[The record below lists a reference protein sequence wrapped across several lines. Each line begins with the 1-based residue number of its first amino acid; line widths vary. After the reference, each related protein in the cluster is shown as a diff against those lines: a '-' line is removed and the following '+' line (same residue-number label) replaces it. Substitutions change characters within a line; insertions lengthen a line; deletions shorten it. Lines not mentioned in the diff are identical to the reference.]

1 MTVKKIHYFWFLLLG
16 FFLYLP
22 SLFFDFS
29 YFDDNVLILDK
40 LFFLKN
46 IANFLRIFQ
55 QDVFNLSSSGS
66 YYRPI
71 LNLSFMFDAQIS
83 GQYPFF
89 YHLNNILYHLTAS
102 LLFYLF
108 LKKLKIEEKV
118 SFLFSLIFLVHPV
131 LTQAVSW
138 IPGRNDS
145 LLTIFTLATFI
156 FLIEYLEKRKI
167 ANLIFYFLFFFLALF
182 TKENAILIP
191 LFSIFF
197 ILIFY
202 QEKKSYLTELFFG
215 WWGIGFFWFI
225 ARQNALKNFFYLSPS
240 EMFSALIFNFPA
252 LFLYLGKIFFPFNL
266 SVLPTLK
273 DSTLFWGFLALLV
286 FILLLFWSK
295 KINFKLFVF
304 GFLWFL
310 FFLFSNFI
318 RTNPKITDGFLEHRI
333 YLPLVGFLVI
343 FVSLEKIKK
352 IFLEKKIFVFFLIF
366 FFSVITFFHQFD
378 FKDRLTFWQKAV
390 LSSPS
395 SPLAHRNLGAML
407 YFDGKIAA
415 AEKEY
420 KKSLEINPDEPM
432 ANNNLGVIY
441 LKQKNFKQAISYFE
455 KELKI
460 NTNYDNALFN
470 LGLAYYQ
477 IGEKEKALS
486 FWKKTIAVNPY
497 YLDAYKNLVNL
508 YLLEKDI
515 NQANFYLDLYLKN
528 GGEINE
534 EK

>member
-1 MTVKKIHYFWFLLLG
+1 MKKRSNYFLIFLIG
-16 FFLYLP
+16 VILYLP
-22 SLFFDFS
+22 SLFFGFS
-29 YFDDNVLILDK
+29 FFDDNVLILDN
-40 LFFLKN
+40 LYFLKN
-46 IANFLRIFQ
+46 LGNFFKAFQ
-55 QDVFNLSSSGS
+55 IEVFHINNFSAA

-71 LNLSFMFDAQIS
+71 LTLSFMFDAQIA

-89 YHLNNILYHLTAS
+89 YHLSNVLYHVSAS

-108 LKKLKIEEKV
+108 FKKLKIEEKV
-118 SFLFSLIFLVHPV
+118 AFLLSLIFLVHPV

-145 LLTIFTLATFI
+145 LLAIFTLTTFI

-191 LFSIFF
+191 LFSIFL
-197 ILIFY
+197 ILLFY
-202 QEKKSYLTELFFG
+202 KEKSNYLLELLLG

-240 EMFSALIFNFPA
+240 EMTSSLIFNFPA

-295 KINFKLFVF
+295 KINLKLFVF

-310 FFLFSNFI
+310 FFLFPNFI
-318 RTNPKITDGFLEHRI
+318 RPNPKITADFLEHRI
-333 YLPLVGFLVI
+333 YLPLVGFLMVI
-343 FVSLEKIKK
+343 VSLEKVKNF
-352 IFLEKKIFVFFLIF
+352 FLEKKGNFFVYFLIVFF
-366 FFSVITFFHQFD
+366 VAVTFFHQFD
-378 FKDRLTFWQKAV
+378 FKNRLVFWQKAV

-420 KKSLEINPDEPM
+420 KKSLEINPGEPM

-460 NTNYDNALFN
+460 NPNYDNALFN
-470 LGLAYYQ
+470 LGLVYYQ
-477 IGEKEKALS
+477 LGQKEKAVS
-486 FWKKTIAVNPY
+486 FWKKTIEVNPY
-497 YLDAYKNLVNL
+497 YLEAYKNLANL

-515 NQANFYLDLYLKN
+515 NQANFYFNLYLKN
-528 GGEINE
+528 GGEMKE
-534 EK
+534 

>member
-1 MTVKKIHYFWFLLLG
+1 
-16 FFLYLP
+16 
-22 SLFFDFS
+22 
-29 YFDDNVLILDK
+29 
-40 LFFLKN
+40 
-46 IANFLRIFQ
+46 LRIFQ
-55 QDVFNLSSSGS
+55 QDVFYLSSSCS

-71 LNLSFMFDAQIS
+71 LTLSFMLDAQIS

-89 YHLNNILYHLTAS
+89 YHLSNVLYHLTAS

-118 SFLFSLIFLVHPV
+118 SFLLALIFLVHPV

-167 ANLIFYFLFFFLALF
+167 TNLIFYFLFFFLSLF
-182 TKENAILIP
+182 TKESAILIP

-197 ILIFY
+197 ILLFY
-202 QEKKSYLTELFFG
+202 KEKSNYFLELFLG

-240 EMFSALIFNFPA
+240 EMTSALIFNFPA

-273 DSTLFWGFLALLV
+273 DSIFFWGFLALLV
-286 FILLLFWSK
+286 FILFLWWSK

-310 FFLFSNFI
+310 FFLFPNFI
-318 RTNPKITDGFLEHRI
+318 RPNSKITADFLEHRI

-352 IFLEKKIFVFFLIF
+352 IFLEKKIFVFFVII

-390 LSSPS
+390 FSSPS

-407 YFDGKIAA
+407 YFDGKIVA

-420 KKSLEINPDEPM
+420 EKSLEINPNEPM

-441 LKQKNFKQAISYFE
+441 LDKKQLKKAIVYFE
-455 KELKI
+455 RELKI
-460 NTNYDNALFN
+460 NPNYDNALFN

-477 IGEKEKALS
+477 LG
-486 FWKKTIAVNPY
+486 
-497 YLDAYKNLVNL
+497 
-508 YLLEKDI
+508 
-515 NQANFYLDLYLKN
+515 
-528 GGEINE
+528 
-534 EK
+534 

>member
-46 IANFLRIFQ
+46 IGNFLRIFQ
-55 QDVFNLSSSGS
+55 QDVFYSSSGS

-71 LNLSFMFDAQIS
+71 LTLSFMLDALIS
-83 GQYPFF
+83 GKWPFF
-89 YHLNNILYHLTAS
+89 YHLSNVLYHIAAA

-108 LKKLKIEEKV
+108 LKKIKIEEKA
-118 SFLFSLIFLVHPV
+118 SFLLALIFLVHPI

-182 TKENAILIP
+182 TKENAIFIP

-197 ILIFY
+197 ILLFY
-202 QEKKSYLTELFFG
+202 KEKSNYLLELLLG
-215 WWGIGFFWFI
+215 WWMIGFFWFI

-286 FILLLFWSK
+286 FIILLFWSK
-295 KINFKLFVF
+295 KINLKLFIF

-310 FFLFSNFI
+310 FFLFPNFI
-318 RTNPKITDGFLEHRI
+318 RPNPKITDGFLEHRI
-333 YLPLVGFLVI
+333 YLPLVGFLMVI
-343 FVSLEKIKK
+343 VSLEKIKN
-352 IFLEKKIFVFFLIF
+352 IFLKKKFFALFLIF

-420 KKSLEINPDEPM
+420 KKSLEINPGEPM
-432 ANNNLGVIY
+432 VNNNLGVIY

-460 NTNYDNALFN
+460 NPNYDNALFN

-477 IGEKEKALS
+477 LGQKEKAVS
-486 FWKKTIAVNPY
+486 FWKKTIEVNPY
-497 YLDAYKNLVNL
+497 YLEAYKNLANL

-515 NQANFYLDLYLKN
+515 NQANFYFDLYLKN
-528 GGEINE
+528 GGEINGD
-534 EK
+534 K

>member
-225 ARQNALKNFFYLSPS
+225 ARQNALNNFFYLSPS

-366 FFSVITFFHQFD
+366 SFSVITFFHQFD

-441 LKQKNFKQAISYFE
+441 LDKKQFKKAIVYFE
-455 KELKI
+455 RELKI
-460 NTNYDNALFN
+460 NPNYDNALFN
-470 LGLAYYQ
+470 LGLVYYQ
-477 IGEKEKALS
+477 LGQKEKAVDL
-486 FWKKTIAVNPY
+486 WKKTIAINPDY
-497 YLDAYKNLVNL
+497 FSAYK
-508 YLLEKDI
+508 YLINHFLNEK
-515 NQANFYLDLYLKN
+515 NSKEAGFYYELYLKN
-528 GGEINE
+528 GGEINGD
-534 EK
+534 K

>member
-1 MTVKKIHYFWFLLLG
+1 M
-16 FFLYLP
+16 
-22 SLFFDFS
+22 
-29 YFDDNVLILDK
+29 
-40 LFFLKN
+40 
-46 IANFLRIFQ
+46 
-55 QDVFNLSSSGS
+55 
-66 YYRPI
+66 
-71 LNLSFMFDAQIS
+71 
-83 GQYPFF
+83 
-89 YHLNNILYHLTAS
+89 
-102 LLFYLF
+102 
-108 LKKLKIEEKV
+108 
-118 SFLFSLIFLVHPV
+118 
-131 LTQAVSW
+131 
-138 IPGRNDS
+138 
-145 LLTIFTLATFI
+145 
-156 FLIEYLEKRKI
+156 
-167 ANLIFYFLFFFLALF
+167 
-182 TKENAILIP
+182 
-191 LFSIFF
+191 
-197 ILIFY
+197 
-202 QEKKSYLTELFFG
+202 
-215 WWGIGFFWFI
+215 IGFFWFI

-286 FILLLFWSK
+286 FIILLFWSK

-310 FFLFSNFI
+310 FFLFPNFI
-318 RTNPKITDGFLEHRI
+318 RPNPKITDGLLEHRI
-333 YLPLVGFLVI
+333 YLPLVGFLMVI
-343 FVSLEKIKK
+343 VSLEKIKN
-352 IFLEKKIFVFFLIF
+352 IFLKKKFFALFLIF

-395 SPLAHRNLGAML
+395 SPLAHRNLGVML

-420 KKSLEINPDEPM
+420 KKSLEINPGEPM
-432 ANNNLGVIY
+432 VNNNLGVIY

-460 NTNYDNALFN
+460 NPNYDNALFN

-477 IGEKEKALS
+477 LGQKEKAVS
-486 FWKKTIAVNPY
+486 FWKKTIEVNPY
-497 YLDAYKNLVNL
+497 YLEAYKNLANL

-515 NQANFYLDLYLKN
+515 NQANFYFDLYLKN